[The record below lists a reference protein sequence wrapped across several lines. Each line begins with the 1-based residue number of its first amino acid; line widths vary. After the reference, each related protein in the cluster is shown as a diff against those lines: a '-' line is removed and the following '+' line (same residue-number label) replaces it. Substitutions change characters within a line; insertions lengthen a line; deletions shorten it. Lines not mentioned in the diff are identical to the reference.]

1 MNALPTTALLGPL
14 RALLTLI
21 PSPVPR
27 RQRRLTGSFAQVDG
41 IPYRMPVDTSDA
53 AVLMAGFPIS
63 LDAARRLL
71 PGTELHPLSIGRGTG
86 ILLVT
91 VVDYRVTDIGAYIEY
106 SIAVAVTRG
115 RRAAPPILPLLLQ
128 RTFGMGQYVV
138 DLPVSTEV
146 SVKGGKGIWGM
157 PKHQSSLDFIV
168 TPERASA
175 LYDLDG
181 ELACLVDIARPPRTR
196 LPLKLGAVNYC
207 TFRGMLMKSTIYFQ
221 GSADVAI
228 GRAARG
234 RLVLG
239 DHPIGRTLRELG
251 VGASPLATVFLGGT
265 TGVLDDHFESWFL
278 TEGTAD
284 AAARQAA
291 TSGDGLDSVV
301 SLGRGEEWPPAPDRT
316 RMPAESSVP
325 MGVAS

>member
-1 MNALPTTALLGPL
+1 MTIFLTPV
-14 RALLTLI
+14 RALLNLL

-27 RQRRLTGSFAQVDG
+27 RQRRLSETFARVDG

-53 AVLMAGFPIS
+53 AVLMAAFPIS
-63 LDAARRLL
+63 LDAARGLL
-71 PGTELHPLSIGRGTG
+71 PGSELHPLSIGRGTG

-91 VVDYRVTDIGAYIEY
+91 VVDYRATDIGSYIEY
-106 SIAVAVTRG
+106 SIAIAVTHG
-115 RRAAPPILPLLLQ
+115 RRPAPPILPLLLQ
-128 RTFGMGQYVV
+128 RAFRMGQYVV

-157 PKHQSSLDFIV
+157 PKHQASLDFVV
-168 TPERASA
+168 TPTRASA
-175 LYDLDG
+175 LYDVDG
-181 ELACLVDIARPPRTR
+181 ELACLVDIARPARTR

-221 GSADVAI
+221 GAADVAV

-239 DHPIGRTLRELG
+239 DHPLGRKLKDLG
-251 VGASPLATVFLGGT
+251 IVPSPIATVFLGAT

-278 TEGTAD
+278 TAPTAEAAGAQ
-284 AAARQAA
+284 AAA
-291 TSGDGLDSVV
+291 SGDGLESVV
-301 SLGRGEEWPPAPDRT
+301 GLGRGEHWPPPPDRS
-316 RMPAESSVP
+316 RVPAE
-325 MGVAS
+325 VAP

>member
-1 MNALPTTALLGPL
+1 MMNILLTPV
-14 RALLTLI
+14 RALLSLV

-27 RQRRLTGSFAQVDG
+27 RQKRLTATCAEVDG

-71 PGTELHPLSIGRGTG
+71 PGSELHPLSIGRGTG

-91 VVDYRVTDIGAYIEY
+91 VVDYRATDIGSYIEY

-115 RRAAPPILPLLLQ
+115 RRPAPPIVPLLAQ
-128 RTFGMGQYVV
+128 RAFGMGQYVV

-168 TPERASA
+168 TPDRASA

-181 ELACLVDIARPPRTR
+181 ELACLVDIARPARTR
-196 LPLKLGAVNYC
+196 LPLKLAAVNYC

-221 GSADVAI
+221 GAADIAI

-239 DHPIGRTLRELG
+239 DHPVGRALRELG
-251 VGASPLATVFLGGT
+251 VGPSPLATVYLGQT

-278 TEGTAD
+278 TAPTPE
-284 AAARQAA
+284 AAAVQAA
-291 TSGDGLDSVV
+291 ASGDDLESVV
-301 SLGRGEEWPPAPDRT
+301 SLGRGEQWPPPPDRS
-316 RMPAESSVP
+316 RVP
-325 MGVAS
+325 DEVRVGVAS